1 MRRARARSWNLVAA
15 IAAAFIVPLF
25 LGEPALS
32 QDREAGPWWPH
43 PIWGPDDQAGGSN
56 WITPEV
62 ILRATQ
68 LVTTGKVYELGQ
80 IYEAGMPLFGQRT
93 FALTIPGAPT
103 GGPMGDNMV
112 VYHDEFLCG
121 EIGQVGTQFDGP
133 GHIGTR
139 MQMGDGTVQDVFYNG
154 FTEDEI
160 ANAYGLKKLGIENI
174 KSFITRGVLID
185 IAGLKGVD
193 ALDHGYEVT
202 VADVRGAL
210 ARQGMQ
216 ESGLQSGDALFFRYG
231 WSKHWTDADKYNTD
245 PPGIGLEVAA
255 WLVERQ
261 PSMIGSDQWMTEVG
275 PNPDPTLVAPVHQ
288 EIINKAGIWNL
299 ENMVYDGLVEDGV
312 SEFLFIFT
320 PMRFK
325 GATGSPARPI
335 AIR

>member
-15 IAAAFIVPLF
+15 IVAAFIVPLF

-62 ILRATQ
+62 VLRATQ

-103 GGPMGDNMV
+103 GGPFGDNML

-185 IAGLKGVD
+185 IAGLYGVD

-216 ESGLQSGDALFFRYG
+216 ESELQSGDALFFRYG

-261 PSMIGSDQWMTEVG
+261 PSMIGSDQWTTEVV
-275 PNPDPTLVAPVHQ
+275 PNPDPTLVFPVHQ

>member
-1 MRRARARSWNLVAA
+1 METAMGRARARSWNLVAA

-103 GGPMGDNMV
+103 GGPFGDNKL

-193 ALDHGYEVT
+193 ALDHSYEVT

-216 ESGLQSGDALFFRYG
+216 ESELQSGDALFFRYG

-245 PPGIGLEVAA
+245 PPGIGLAGGTTAVDDR
-255 WLVERQ
+255 LR
-261 PSMIGSDQWMTEVG
+261 SMDDGGGAEPRSDAG
-275 PNPDPTLVAPVHQ
+275 LSRASGDHQ
-288 EIINKAGIWNL
+288 QGGDL
-299 ENMVYDGLVEDGV
+299 EPGEHGLRR
-312 SEFLFIFT
+312 S
-320 PMRFK
+320 R
-325 GATGSPARPI
+325 R
-335 AIR
+335 RWC

>member
-1 MRRARARSWNLVAA
+1 M
-15 IAAAFIVPLF
+15 
-25 LGEPALS
+25 
-32 QDREAGPWWPH
+32 
-43 PIWGPDDQAGGSN
+43 
-56 WITPEV
+56 
-62 ILRATQ
+62 
-68 LVTTGKVYELGQ
+68 
-80 IYEAGMPLFGQRT
+80 
-93 FALTIPGAPT
+93 
-103 GGPMGDNMV
+103 
-112 VYHDEFLCG
+112 
-121 EIGQVGTQFDGP
+121 
-133 GHIGTR
+133 
-139 MQMGDGTVQDVFYNG
+139 QDVFYNG

-299 ENMVYDGLVEDGV
+299 ENMVYDDLVEDGV